1 MRRMIWTFVILSPII
16 SIVQTDRSPLSMS
29 GGQQLAHNL
38 ATHAAIQVATVVHA
52 LHTLLT

>member
-1 MRRMIWTFVILSPII
+1 MIWTFVILSPII